1 MAYGGARQ
9 ALMGLVLVAGLVSSH
24 ALAEDEL
31 GERPP
36 LSMVVFGSLEAGPAK
51 TFASVGL
58 KRALGGTGLDASG
71 FRTLLAVAVSREEAN
86 RSRPHG
92 ILYKTGSQVLLG
104 HEWRIGDTFV
114 ALYAGSDIES
124 QQRDCGCLTATR
136 TRIGWRLQADLWAR
150 PIPDG
155 ILHASAYA
163 STLDGRIWARLAPGW
178 ALPQVEELYLGPEI
192 ELYRESGYGKL
203 RLGLHLTGL
212 RLLGLTWRLSGGL
225 QSTSD
230 RPTEAYATLGLLWRR

>member
-1 MAYGGARQ
+1 
-9 ALMGLVLVAGLVSSH
+9 MGLALVAGLLASSH
-24 ALAEDEL
+24 AIAEDEL

-71 FRTLLAVAVSREEAN
+71 FRTMLAVGVSREEAN

-92 ILYKTGSQVLLG
+92 ILYKSGSQVLVG
-104 HEWRIGDTFV
+104 HEWRIGDTFI

-124 QQRDCGCLTATR
+124 EQRDCGCVVTSR

-150 PIPDG
+150 PMPGG
-155 ILHASAYA
+155 IIHASAYA
-163 STLDGRIWARLAPGW
+163 STLDGRIWTRLAPGW
-178 ALPQVEELYLGPEI
+178 ALPPVEELYLGPEI
-192 ELYRESGYGKL
+192 EIYRESDYSKL

-230 RPTEAYATLGLLWRR
+230 RPKEAYATLGLHWRR